1 MNSTRNHERRLRTS
15 RRLPRSIT
23 IDGKEY
29 RVSKFTPRDIGDIQ
43 SWLKSE
49 TPDPRQEAKKLMEGL
64 PEIVAVEVWR
74 TLAEEAKSWPPSL
87 GDSRANDLLIGSTE
101 GAARLIWVTLRKHN
115 GVDLAKA
122 REIATTI
129 DMSDLNELLRL
140 ASPESAEV
148 PKA

>member
-1 MNSTRNHERRLRTS
+1 MSDDYARAAGS
-15 RRLPRSIT
+15 PRSIT